1 MSSIHADHVDALAS
15 ALEEYR
21 VLTPP
26 DRQTPA
32 AAAEVIVD
40 YLAHEHLTI
49 RPPGDHRPLIAAALE
64 DFRVLVPP
72 GRQTPS
78 SAAAFVAEYLIG
90 SSLTIHPD
98 PADAGA

>member
-1 MSSIHADHVDALAS
+1 MSSISHDHVDVLAS

-21 VLTPP
+21 VLVPP

-32 AAAEVIVD
+32 AAADVIVD
-40 YLAHEHLTI
+40 YLADQRLAIH
-49 RPPGDHRPLIAAALE
+49 PPGDHTRLIAASLE

-78 SAAAFVAEYLIG
+78 AAAAFVAEYLIG